1 MMRQCSIADAR
12 NSLPSIV
19 REAERGSPVE
29 LTRRGKR
36 VAVLL
41 SADEYE
47 RLKPPTADL
56 WSAVEQFRAGRDL
69 SAIDAAEVYADVRDR
84 SPGRAVDL

>member
-1 MMRQCSIADAR
+1 MRQCSISNAR
-12 NSLPSIV
+12 DSLPSIV

-47 RLKPPTADL
+47 RLKPPPASL
-56 WSAVEQFRAGRDL
+56 WSAVQQFRARHDL
-69 SAIDAAEVYADVRDR
+69 SEIDAAEVYADVRDR
-84 SPGRAVDL
+84 SPGRAADL